1 MPRYAL
7 KLGGEEADKQYADL
21 PEDTRRLVN
30 QRIEELLENPTG
42 NPDREYDAQYAL
54 HTIPIG
60 DDKGFIV
67 YAVVESARL
76 VILYRFTPG
85 LD

>member
-1 MPRYAL
+1 MPRYGL
-7 KLGGEEADKQYADL
+7 KSGGEEADKQYANL

-42 NPDREYDAQYAL
+42 NPDREYDAQYDQ

-67 YAVVESARL
+67 YAIVESARL
-76 VILYRFTPG
+76 VIPLRFTPG